1 MYHETTTRHFFI
13 VCDAD
18 CARKDKKSNN
28 NRLVRDAEK
37 ADGGLLFT
45 NWQVAIKGGARSS
58 IIFI

>member
-1 MYHETTTRHFFI
+1 MYRETTRHFFI

-18 CARKDKKSNN
+18 CARKAKKSNN

-37 ADGGLLFT
+37 ADVGLLFP
-45 NWQVAIKGGARSS
+45 NWQVAINGGARSY